1 MAVRA
6 AAGIELTAAL
16 AISAQHLRVAAWVIT
31 GMLGVCFAA
40 LGMAGLLTRSA
51 RPCGCF
57 GAKSDRPLGIPNMVA
72 GSALLTLAVVNLVDR
87 GDAEIT
93 SAHTGV
99 ALLTVVLSL
108 AWALAEHRQEAAVV
122 ITRAGR
128 RTSPGL
134 IPAPL
139 PETPAGRPA
148 L

>member
-40 LGMAGLLTRSA
+40 LGMA
-51 RPCGCF
+51 

-108 AWALAEHRQEAAVV
+108 AWALAELRQEAAVV